1 MKIRTLFILIIL
13 VGCESLQKKQSVDYL
28 DEFKGY
34 SGHILYIDD
43 YPNAEGYLIKKNGSD
58 YRAIGLP
65 YVTQETIFEI
75 LASAYSKCKVLPYL
89 SWFRSYENC
98 SCCL

>member
-43 YPNAEGYLIKKNGSD
+43 YPNAKK
-58 YRAIGLP
+58 IGRQTLSLP
-65 YVTQETIFEI
+65 
-75 LASAYSKCKVLPYL
+75 LSPSLKKMDVLL
-89 SWFRSYENC
+89 N
-98 SCCL
+98 